1 MLRGLLRHG
10 PTTTPRALIRSATP
24 PQHSNV
30 GYGMPSAQ
38 RRLFSLSAS
47 VGDKPLPP
55 RLKVHDADLT
65 ISYLKGSGP
74 GGQKIVFPFHSSPG
88 LSTNGID

>member
-10 PTTTPRALIRSATP
+10 PTMTPRVLIRSATA

-30 GYGMPSAQ
+30 GRGIPSAQ
-38 RRLFSLSAS
+38 CRLFSLSSSA
-47 VGDKPLPP
+47 GDKPLPP

-74 GGQKIVFPFHSSPG
+74 GGQKIVCPSHPNPG
-88 LSTNGID
+88 LSTLV